1 MSYSDVPY
9 IVITIYD
16 WVLLL
21 PREIQMF
28 IAGDAKPLAASLY
41 FATRYS
47 SLLGSVFGA
56 GIYYSIYYGSLSVK
70 VHSHSQ
76 LL

>member
-1 MSYSDVPY
+1 
-9 IVITIYD
+9 
-16 WVLLL
+16 
-21 PREIQMF
+21 MF

-47 SLLGSVFGA
+47 SLLSSVFGA

-70 VHSHSQ
+70 VHSHNQ